1 MNEMKLFESKEFGQ
15 IRGLEVNGEP
25 WLAGKD
31 VAVYMGYKDPKS
43 VSPILEGL
51 PHIGGT
57 KKYSVIDI
65 AERLA
70 NMEVY
75 R

>member
-1 MNEMKLFESKEFGQ
+1 MAVRSEIVKDLRKAFDDPRKGLMTRKE
-15 IRGLEVNGEP
+15 L
-25 WLAGKD
+25 
-31 VAVYMGYKDPKS
+31 AVYMGYKDPKS

-70 NMEVY
+70 SMEVY